1 MTKNVEYVL
10 KMTERKIYLDNSA
23 TTRMG
28 PEVKKE
34 FDKYCLEVYGNPGS
48 FHMEGLKAKQAVADA
63 RERIAKI
70 LNCKSSELVFTS
82 GGTES
87 INLAIKGLAY
97 ASNGKRKQI
106 ITAKTEHH
114 AVMHTCEFLEKKGFD
129 IVYLDVDEN
138 GIVDIEQLKNNI
150 SDDTLLVSIM
160 YANNEIGTIQKI
172 SEIGKICKEHK
183 VKFHTDA
190 CQAAGYLSLDVK
202 DLNVDLMSINGS
214 KIYGPKGLGLLYI
227 KTGTVI
233 EPLIHGGGQEGNKRS
248 GTENVPGIM
257 AFVKSLEI
265 CEETK
270 EKEVS
275 RLTQLRDKLTNGILE
290 SIPKSR
296 LNGHPSMR
304 LPNNVNIS
312 FLDVEGEAILLYLD
326 SNGVYASSGSACTS
340 KTLDPSHVV
349 VAMGVPY
356 EYAHGS
362 IRFTLGKE
370 TIPEDIDF
378 VLKILPEIISNLRKI
393 SPFNVKMEGKK

>member
-1 MTKNVEYVL
+1 MMKNVECAL
-10 KMTERKIYLDNSA
+10 NMSERKIYMDNSA
-23 TTRMG
+23 TTKMDS
-28 PEVKKE
+28 EVKNE
-34 FDKYCLEVYGNPGS
+34 FDKYCTDVYGNPGS
-48 FHMEGLKAKQAVADA
+48 FHNEGLKAKQAVANA

-70 LNCKSSELVFTS
+70 FNCKSSELVFTS

-87 INLAIKGLAY
+87 INLAIKGLTY
-97 ASNGKRKQI
+97 ASNGKRTQI

-114 AVMHTCEFLEKKGFD
+114 AVMHTCEFLEKKGFEV
-129 IVYLDVDEN
+129 VYLDVDEY
-138 GIVDIEQLKNNI
+138 GVVDIEQLKNTI
-150 SDDTLLVSIM
+150 SDKTLLVSIM
-160 YANNEIGTIQKI
+160 YANNEIGTIQNI
-172 SEIGKICKEHK
+172 SEIGKICKGHGA
-183 VKFHTDA
+183 KFHTDA

-202 DLNVDLMSINGS
+202 ELNVDLMTINGS
-214 KIYGPKGLGLLYI
+214 KIYGPKGVGLLYV
-227 KTGTVI
+227 KTGVVI

-257 AFVKSLEI
+257 AFAKSLEV

-270 EKEVS
+270 EQEVI
-275 RLTQLRDKLTNGILE
+275 RLTKLRDSLVNGVLE
-290 SIPKSR
+290 NIPKSK

-304 LPNNVNIS
+304 LPNNANIS

-362 IRFTLGKE
+362 IRFTLGKG
-370 TIPEDIDF
+370 TTQEDVDY
-378 VLKILPEIISNLRKI
+378 VLEILPGIISNLRKI
-393 SPFNVKMEGKK
+393 SPFNVKLGGKK

>member
-1 MTKNVEYVL
+1 MNNQL
-10 KMTERKIYLDNSA
+10 IYLDNSA
-23 TTRMG
+23 TTRMDE
-28 PEVKKE
+28 EVKKE
-34 FDKYCLEVYGNPGS
+34 FDKYCLDCYGNPGS
-48 FHMEGLKAKQAVADA
+48 FHTEGLKAKQAVSDA
-63 RERIAKI
+63 RERIAAI
-70 LNCKSSELVFTS
+70 LNCKSSEVVFTS

-106 ITAKTEHH
+106 ITTKIEHH

-129 IVYLDVDEN
+129 VVYLDVDEYGMIN
-138 GIVDIEQLKNNI
+138 IEDLKKNI
-150 SDDTLLVSIM
+150 SEETLLVSIM
-160 YANNEIGTIQKI
+160 YANNEIGTIQHI
-172 SEIGKICKEHK
+172 SEIGKICKENK
-183 VKFHTDA
+183 AKFHTDA
-190 CQAAGYLSLDVK
+190 CQAAGYLDLDVK
-202 DLNVDLMSINGS
+202 ELNLDMMSINGS
-214 KIYGPKGLGLLYI
+214 KVYGPKGVGMLYL

-257 AFVKSLEI
+257 AFAKALEI
-265 CEETK
+265 CDSK
-270 EKEVS
+270 REKEVV
-275 RLTQLRDKLTNGILE
+275 RLTKLRDKLVNGILS
-290 SIPKSR
+290 SIPKSK

-362 IRFTLGKE
+362 IRFTLGRE
-370 TIPEDIDF
+370 TVEENIDY

-393 SPFNVKMEGKK
+393 SPFNVQMEVKK